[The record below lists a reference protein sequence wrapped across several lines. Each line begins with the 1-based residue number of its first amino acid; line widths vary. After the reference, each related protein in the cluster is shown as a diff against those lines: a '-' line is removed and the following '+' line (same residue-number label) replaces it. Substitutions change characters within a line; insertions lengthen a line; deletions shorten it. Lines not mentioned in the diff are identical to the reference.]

1 MARAFRATPENLRVK
16 RAADASLAREC
27 LSRMLV
33 LMSILLGIETLQ
45 IENLAQSDPP
55 SLFVTHQ
62 TSLLLIIHAQLKET
76 LQFFTLMAR

>member
-1 MARAFRATPENLRVK
+1 MASAFRATPENLRVK

>member
-1 MARAFRATPENLRVK
+1 MALALCATLKNLCVK

-33 LMSILLGIETLQ
+33 LTSILLGIETLQ
-45 IENLAQSDPP
+45 IENLARTDPP